1 MQRGGGRPPV
11 ERLPYFTEAA
21 VESLA
26 GLRHIVAVQTGAP
39 VAFFGLPGQPSA
51 LAPEGCA
58 VHVLATPEE
67 DGAAGLE
74 ALADALGAGTAPV
87 RAPAPALAGAG
98 LPSGALDPESLA
110 RIAAALLPEG
120 AIVSDEGVT
129 AGFGLYPATAG
140 GPDHDWLSLMG
151 GAIGQGLPVATGAAI
166 ACPDRKVVSFEG
178 DGSAM
183 YTLQS
188 LWTQAREGLDVTT
201 VILSNRAYAILAIE
215 FARVGAQAG
224 GGASGALLDI
234 GRPDLDFVRL
244 AEGMGVPA
252 ERAADAEGFAR
263 AFARAMAEP
272 GPRLIDAVL

>member
-1 MQRGGGRPPV
+1 
-11 ERLPYFTEAA
+11 
-21 VESLA
+21 
-26 GLRHIVAVQTGAP
+26 
-39 VAFFGLPGQPSA
+39 VAFFALPGKAS
-51 LAPEGCA
+51 LFAPDGCA

-74 ALADALGAGTAPV
+74 ALADALGAPAAPV
-87 RAPAPALAGAG
+87 RASAPALAGGA
-98 LPSGALDPESLA
+98 LPTGALDAESLA
-110 RIAAALLPEG
+110 AIVGALLPEG

-129 AGFGLYPATAG
+129 AGFALFPATAG
-140 GPDHDWLSLMG
+140 APEHDWLSLMG
-151 GAIGQGLPVATGAAI
+151 GAIGQGLPVATGAAV

-183 YTLQS
+183 YTIQS

-224 GGASGALLDI
+224 GDASGALLDI

-244 AEGMGVPA
+244 AEGMGVPG
-252 ERAADAEGFAR
+252 ERVDDAEGFAR